1 MQKLKKIKSISLPPT
16 KHALQQMA
24 DTMPQLVWIC
34 NSDGRVIYYNKRIQE
49 YTDTVIVDASPFKWE
64 SLIHPEDLASTSK
77 AWKKAMRN
85 GKPYMAEHR
94 LQLVDGSYQWHLSR
108 AFAERDENNQ
118 IIHWY
123 GTATNIDNQKK
134 NELALLESE
143 MRYKQL
149 INGLSVAIF
158 TCDLKGNIL
167 AYNNAAVELWGRVPI
182 SGVDKWSGAYRIY
195 NKDGTPLPHDQIP
208 MALTLTKGKSVTGD
222 EMIIERPNGG
232 RSFVQANPQL
242 IFDSKGKIIGAVNLL
257 IDTTDARS
265 SYVNSARLAA
275 IVDSSQDAIISKN
288 LDGTITSWNPA
299 AEKLFGYAPEEMI
312 GSSIT
317 RLLPPDRLE
326 EESRIIEQI
335 KKGERVE
342 HFNSIRVDK
351 YGKMLDISLTI
362 SPIRDATGLV
372 IGASKI
378 ARDITSQKKLND
390 ALQESERKFRN
401 IIERAPMG
409 IVILQVEDLTFE
421 MANEAY
427 AKIIGKRENDLLGK
441 KLFDLL
447 PSLKNQG
454 IKELLE
460 EISTSNKSFSDV
472 EFKVEL
478 ERNGKAE
485 SAYFNFIC
493 HPLTEN
499 NKAKL
504 ILLINEVTNEVKARQ
519 ILAESEKQ
527 FRNIVT
533 KSPVAIAVIKVDGWV
548 IERANQTLLDD
559 IWKKPLSEV
568 QNKKLLDVFPELA
581 DQSFIASLRLVTI
594 EARGVKE
601 TECVT
606 QLNTT
611 EGWIKYYIDY
621 DFLPL
626 VEDGK
631 VLGIMI
637 TMTDVTERVL
647 ARQKI
652 EESEQRMNIAIESA
666 QLGIW
671 ERDLVNGKIT
681 YSKEYLEILGYEKNV
696 DLNHTQLLDH
706 IHPDDKA
713 IRSKKMQEA
722 CETGT
727 LNFEMRILDTQKTER
742 WIKVIGKVLFDE
754 KKKPI
759 RMFGTIQDITAQ
771 KAIETELEKRVKL
784 RTEELQLANFKLENS
799 NENLEQYAYV
809 ASHDLQEPLRKI
821 RTYSS
826 MLQMNVVGGG
836 IESQR
841 LLQKVVDSAERMS
854 TLIYDLLNFSRLL
867 KPETL
872 FEPVDLNQ
880 IVQNVINDLELI
892 ISQKQATISFDELPV
907 IEAIPLQMNQLFY
920 NIINNALKF
929 SKGDIPPILHLRCEK
944 TSFDKENMDVALPIY
959 YEITFVDNG
968 IGFDQENADQIFEVF
983 KRLHNKSA
991 YSGSGI
997 GLALCRKI
1005 VLNHQGN
1012 IFAESSEGNGAAFH
1026 VVLPASQKNA
1036 KKSENLHQHSIN

>member
-1 MQKLKKIKSISLPPT
+1 MHKLKKIKSTSHSSPT

-24 DTMPQLVWIC
+24 DSMPQLVWIA
-34 NSDGRVIYYNKRIQE
+34 NSDGQLIYYNKRIKE
-49 YTDTVIVDASPFKWE
+49 YSNTSANLSSFRWE
-64 SLIHPEDLASTSK
+64 SLVHPEDLPSTAK

-85 GKPYMAEHR
+85 GKPYSAEHR
-94 LQLVDGSYQWHLSR
+94 LQLADGSYQWHLSR
-108 AFAERDENNQ
+108 AFAERDENKQ

-123 GTATNIDNQKK
+123 GTATNIDDQKK
-134 NELALLESE
+134 AEIGLLESE

-149 INGLSVAIF
+149 INALSVAIF
-158 TCDLKGNIL
+158 TCDVEGNIL
-167 AYNNAAVELWGRVPI
+167 AYNKASVDLWGRVPI
-182 SGVDKWSGAYRIY
+182 AGVDKWSGAYRIY
-195 NKDGTPLPHDQIP
+195 KKDGMLLPHDQVPI
-208 MALTLTKGKSVTGD
+208 ALTIKTGKVVTGD

-242 IFDSKGKIIGAVNLL
+242 IYNSKGKIIGAVNLL
-257 IDTTDARS
+257 IDTTDSRL
-265 SYVNSARLAA
+265 SYISAARLAA

-299 AEKLFGYAPEEMI
+299 AQKLFGYTPEEMI
-312 GSSIT
+312 GNSIT

-326 EESRIIEQI
+326 EETRIIEQL

-342 HFNSIRVDK
+342 HFDSIRIDK
-351 YGKMLDISLTI
+351 KGRALDISLTI
-362 SPIRDATGLV
+362 SPIRDASGQIV
-372 IGASKI
+372 GASKI
-378 ARDITSQKKLND
+378 ARDITIQKKLND
-390 ALQESERKFRN
+390 ALQKSEKKFRN
-401 IIERAPMG
+401 IIEKAPMG
-409 IVILQVEDLTFE
+409 IVILQVEGLTFE
-421 MANEAY
+421 MVNEAY
-427 AKIIGKRENDLLGK
+427 AKIIGKRENDLIGK
-441 KLFDLL
+441 RLL
-447 PSLKNQG
+447 DVLPNLRNQG

-460 EISTSNKSFSDV
+460 GIYESKKSVSEI

-478 ERNGKAE
+478 ERRGKTE

-493 HPLTEN
+493 HPLEEN
-499 NKAKL
+499 DKAKL
-504 ILLINEVTNEVKARQ
+504 ILLINEVTDEVKARQ

-533 KSPVAIAVIKVDGWV
+533 KSPIAIAVIKADDWL
-548 IERANQTLLDD
+548 IERANQTLLDE
-559 IWKKPLSEV
+559 IWKKSLEEV

-581 DQSFIASLRLVTI
+581 DQSFIKSLRVVTV
-594 EARGVKE
+594 EAKALKE

-606 QLNTT
+606 LINTKD
-611 EGWIKYYIDY
+611 GWVKYYIDY
-621 DFLPL
+621 DYLPL
-626 VEDGK
+626 IENGK

-652 EESEQRMNIAIESA
+652 EASEQRMNIAIESA

-671 ERDLVNGKIT
+671 ERDLLSGKIA
-681 YSKEYLEILGYEKNV
+681 YSKEYLEILGYEKDV
-696 DLNHTQLLDH
+696 KLDHDQLLDH
-706 IHPDDKA
+706 IHPDD
-713 IRSKKMQEA
+713 REFRRKKMQEA
-722 CETGT
+722 YETGVI
-727 LNFEMRILDTQKTER
+727 NYEMRILDTLKTVR
-742 WIKVIGKVLFDE
+742 WVKAMGKVFFDE

-759 RMFGTIQDITAQ
+759 QMFGTIQDITAQ
-771 KAIETELEKRVKL
+771 KAIETELEKRVKM

-826 MLQMNVVGGG
+826 MLQMNLADQN
-836 IESQR
+836 IESHR
-841 LLQKVVDSAERMS
+841 LLQKIVDSAERMS

-872 FEPVDLNQ
+872 FELVDLNQ
-880 IVQNVINDLELI
+880 ILKSVIDDLELI
-892 ISQKQATISFDELPV
+892 ISQKNATILFDDLPSL
-907 IEAIPLQMNQLFY
+907 EAIPLQMNQLFY

-929 SKGDIPPILHLRCEK
+929 SKENIRPVININCKKIAIERNNSEETVPTYFEI
-944 TSFDKENMDVALPIY
+944 SF
-959 YEITFVDNG
+959 TDNG
-968 IGFDQENADQIFEVF
+968 IGFAQENADQIFEVF

-1005 VLNHQGN
+1005 VLNHQG
-1012 IFAESSEGNGAAFH
+1012 IIYAESVEGNGATFH
-1026 VVLPASQKNA
+1026 VLLPSNQKSA
-1036 KKSENLHQHSIN
+1036 LKTENLHQRFIK